1 MKVYQEKLVGVFGD
15 PVNENPIIV
24 IMQSAFD
31 HLGLPYRYLTV
42 TVKDGDLEV
51 AMNGMR
57 AMNFTGI
64 GITMPPVWHCLQLCS
79 VPS

>member
-42 TVKDGDLEV
+42 TVKDGDLEA